1 MKVFPEFHTT
11 EFSTPDER
19 LAASQLSPMVRQLM
33 VTNLLVPYA
42 QYARVKKFVSQ
53 FHRPVEDGTHGT
65 GWVGGVIGES
75 RAGKSF
81 ILQSFAAE
89 WRPVEGP
96 NGYDFPVAYIEARAD
111 WDMLE
116 FGRQVYHATGAT
128 AIPRLST
135 AALNT
140 KSADRVRQF
149 KVELLIVD
157 DAHFLFAATGKKRT
171 AFVSLIQH
179 VADQRCCNI
188 LLSGLPSVEVAIN
201 EYPQLNNR
209 GGFPHLRVHEFD
221 SRTPD
226 ERDKFRIFLH
236 GVDQRL
242 PFAKPSNLAQKSYI
256 ADFLAVS
263 GGSIGKVMN
272 IIIDAGH
279 MAINERASC
288 ISPKHLRKATE
299 IRLLEGTAHV
309 PFADPEAD
317 NA

>member
-1 MKVFPEFHTT
+1 MKNFPEFHTT

-19 LAASQLSPMVRQLM
+19 LAASQLPPTVRQMM

-53 FHRPVEDGTHGT
+53 FHRPVDDGTHGT
-65 GWVGGVIGES
+65 GWIGGVIGES

-81 ILQSFAAE
+81 IMQSYAAD
-89 WRPVEGP
+89 WMPVEGP
-96 NGYDFPVAYIEARAD
+96 NGYDFPVAYLEARAE

-116 FGRQVYHATGAT
+116 FGRQIYHATGAT
-128 AIPRLST
+128 AIPRMST

-140 KSADRVRQF
+140 KSAHRLRQF
-149 KVELLIVD
+149 KVQLVIID
-157 DAHFLFAATGKKRT
+157 DAHFLFAASDRKRT

-179 VADQRCCNI
+179 IADQRSCNV
-188 LLSGLPSVEVAIN
+188 LLAGLPSVEVAMKGN
-201 EYPQLNNR
+201 PQLLNR
-209 GGFPHLRVHEFD
+209 GGFPHHSVLEFD

-226 ERDKFRIFLH
+226 EREKFRIFLH

-242 PFAKPSNLAQKSYI
+242 PFSKPSDLAQKSYI

-272 IIIDAGH
+272 IIVSAGH
-279 MAINERASC
+279 MAINEGQSC
-288 ISPKHLRKATE
+288 ILPKHLRKATE
-299 IRLLEGTAHV
+299 VRLLEGTAHV
-309 PFADPEAD
+309 PFADMEVA
-317 NA
+317 NG